1 MDLAQGSGYPSDMA
15 TKAGR
20 EAWLTMVNLWFLDG
34 HAHDRILDVAL
45 ELGLPPGMLKAL
57 TFLAAPG
64 GLATP
69 DGLDDE
75 NGIRMG
81 DLADQWGCDAS
92 YVTTITDGL
101 EERGL
106 AERRPL
112 PRDRRVKTVALTA
125 TGTAT
130 LARAMELLSEPPAFL
145 DALSAAEQ
153 RTLRDLLR
161 KIASVDRSGQSV
173 GTATPRRRVAPAL
186 AYFFTYSLTVWMTP
200 SVPTSASMSA
210 PSAPT
215 SAPYTSTNECTGGN
229 APVIN
234 AVSTRFST

>member
-1 MDLAQGSGYPSDMA
+1 MA

-34 HAHDRILDVAL
+34 HAHDRILDVAF
-45 ELGLPPGMLKAL
+45 ELGVPPGMLKAL
-57 TFLAAPG
+57 TFLAS
-64 GLATP
+64 L

-81 DLADQWGCDAS
+81 ELAERWGCDAS

-112 PRDRRVKTVALTA
+112 ARDRRVKTVVLTA
-125 TGTAT
+125 RGTAA
-130 LARAMELLSEPPAFL
+130 LARAIELLSEPPAFL

-161 KIASVDRSGQSV
+161 KIASVDRAGQRG
-173 GTATPRRRVAPAL
+173 GTNARA
-186 AYFFTYSLTVWMTP
+186 
-200 SVPTSASMSA
+200 SA
-210 PSAPT
+210 
-215 SAPYTSTNECTGGN
+215 
-229 APVIN
+229 
-234 AVSTRFST
+234 